1 LCFGWFKSGIL
12 EIKKNFNSGDNV
24 KLFNFSKFKKLNI
37 KDRDGI
43 VDPYIN
49 IGNIIKESRVKKN
62 LSIEDLSYLSKIRI
76 STIFGIE
83 NNVKELIPPYPFT
96 RSILL
101 KLEECLSLEKFKLI
115 NLIQKDYIPTNKKRK
130 RNFTF
135 TKIDLFN
142 SWQGSFIYLFLI
154 IFSIF
159 VLNSY
164 YLNNRIIEFKYI
176 EKRSS

>member
-1 LCFGWFKSGIL
+1 M
-12 EIKKNFNSGDNV
+12 
-24 KLFNFSKFKKLNI
+24 KLFNFKKFEKLKTKNNQDSI
-37 KDRDGI
+37 L
-43 VDPYIN
+43 DPYIN
-49 IGNIIKESRVKKN
+49 IGNIVKESRVKKN
-62 LSIEDLSYLSKIRI
+62 LSIEDLSSLSKIPI
-76 STIFGIE
+76 STILGIE

-101 KLEECLSLEKFKLI
+101 KLEECLSLEKLKLI
-115 NLIQKDYIPTNKKRK
+115 KLIQKEYIPNNKRMN

-142 SWQGSFIYLFLI
+142 SWHGSFIYLFI
-154 IFSIF
+154 IIISIF

-176 EKRSS
+176 EKTSS

>member
-1 LCFGWFKSGIL
+1 VKLFFFQ
-12 EIKKNFNSGDNV
+12 EIKKF
-24 KLFNFSKFKKLNI
+24 KLKKN
-37 KDRDGI
+37 RESI
-43 VDPYIN
+43 VDPFIN
-49 IGNIIKESRVKKN
+49 IGNIIKENRVKKN
-62 LSIEDLSYLSKIRI
+62 LSIEDLSFISKIPI
-76 STIFGIE
+76 STILGIE

-115 NLIQKDYIPTNKKRK
+115 KFIQKDYIPTNKRMN

-154 IFSIF
+154 VISIF

-164 YLNNRIIEFKYI
+164 FLNNRVIEFKYI
-176 EKRSS
+176 EKSSK

>member
-1 LCFGWFKSGIL
+1 M
-12 EIKKNFNSGDNV
+12 
-24 KLFNFSKFKKLNI
+24 KLFNFKKFEELKLKKNNNI
-37 KDRDGI
+37 D
-43 VDPYIN
+43 VDPYVN
-49 IGNIIKESRVKKN
+49 IGNIIKENRIKNN
-62 LSIEDLSYLSKIRI
+62 LSIEDLSFLSKIPI

-83 NNVKELIPPYPFT
+83 NNVKELIPPHPFT

-101 KLEECLSLEKFKLI
+101 KLEECLSLEKLKLI
-115 NLIQKDYIPTNKKRK
+115 KLIQKEYIPTNKRIK

-154 IFSIF
+154 LISIF

-164 YLNNRIIEFKYI
+164 YLNNRVIEFKYI
-176 EKRSS
+176 EKKVS

>member
-1 LCFGWFKSGIL
+1 M
-12 EIKKNFNSGDNV
+12 
-24 KLFNFSKFKKLNI
+24 KLFNFKKFEKLKAKKNNDDDL
-37 KDRDGI
+37 
-43 VDPYIN
+43 DPYVN
-49 IGNIIKESRVKKN
+49 IGNIIKESRGKKN
-62 LSIEDLSYLSKIRI
+62 LSIEDLSFLSKIPI

-83 NNVKELIPPYPFT
+83 NNVKELMPQYPFT

-101 KLEECLSLEKFKLI
+101 KLEECLSLEKLKLVK
-115 NLIQKDYIPTNKKRK
+115 LIQKESIQTNKRIK

-154 IFSIF
+154 VISIF

-164 YLNNRIIEFKYI
+164 YLNNRVIEFKYI
-176 EKRSS
+176 EKSSK

>member
-1 LCFGWFKSGIL
+1 MKFFCFQKFEEFK
-12 EIKKNFNSGDNV
+12 IKK
-24 KLFNFSKFKKLNI
+24 KKDSI
-37 KDRDGI
+37 A
-43 VDPYIN
+43 DPYIN

-62 LSIEDLSYLSKIRI
+62 LSIEDLSFLSKIPI
-76 STIFGIE
+76 STILGIE

-115 NLIQKDYIPTNKKRK
+115 KLSQKDCIPINKRMK
-130 RNFTF
+130 RNFTV

-154 IFSIF
+154 VISIF

-164 YLNNRIIEFKYI
+164 YLNNRVIEFKYI
-176 EKRSS
+176 EKSSE

>member
-1 LCFGWFKSGIL
+1 MKLFYFQKFKEL
-12 EIKKNFNSGDNV
+12 NIKKN
-24 KLFNFSKFKKLNI
+24 
-37 KDRDGI
+37 RDSI
-43 VDPYIN
+43 VDPYIS

-62 LSIEDLSYLSKIRI
+62 LSIEDLSFLSKIPI
-76 STIFGIE
+76 STILGIE

-115 NLIQKDYIPTNKKRK
+115 KLIQKDYIPINKRIK

-142 SWQGSFIYLFLI
+142 SWQGNFIYLFLI
-154 IFSIF
+154 VISIF

-164 YLNNRIIEFKYI
+164 YLNNRVIEFKYI
-176 EKRSS
+176 EKSSK

>member
-1 LCFGWFKSGIL
+1 M
-12 EIKKNFNSGDNV
+12 
-24 KLFNFSKFKKLNI
+24 KLFNFKYLEKFKVKKNKNI
-37 KDRDGI
+37 N
-43 VDPYIN
+43 VDPYEN
-49 IGNIIKESRVKKN
+49 IGIIIKESREKIN
-62 LSIEDLSYLSKIRI
+62 LSIEDLSSLSKIPI
-76 STIFGIE
+76 STILGIE
-83 NNVKELIPPYPFT
+83 NNVKDLIPPYPFT

-115 NLIQKDYIPTNKKRK
+115 KLIQKEYIPINKRMK

-154 IFSIF
+154 VISIF

-164 YLNNRIIEFKYI
+164 YLNNRVIEFKYI
-176 EKRSS
+176 EKSSK

>member
-1 LCFGWFKSGIL
+1 M
-12 EIKKNFNSGDNV
+12 
-24 KLFNFSKFKKLNI
+24 KLFNFKKPEKLNI
-37 KDRDGI
+37 RNKKDNI
-43 VDPYIN
+43 LDPFTN
-49 IGNIIKESRVKKN
+49 IGNTIKESRVKKN
-62 LSIEDLSYLSKIRI
+62 LSIEDLSLLSKIPI
-76 STIFGIE
+76 STILGIE

-115 NLIQKDYIPTNKKRK
+115 KLIQKDYIPINKRMK

-154 IFSIF
+154 VISIF

-164 YLNNRIIEFKYI
+164 YLNNRVIEFKYI
-176 EKRSS
+176 EKSSE

>member
-1 LCFGWFKSGIL
+1 M
-12 EIKKNFNSGDNV
+12 
-24 KLFNFSKFKKLNI
+24 KLFCFQKFEKFKI
-37 KDRDGI
+37 KNNRDII
-43 VDPYIN
+43 VDPYIS

-62 LSIEDLSYLSKIRI
+62 LSIEDLSFLSKIPI
-76 STIFGIE
+76 STILGIE
-83 NNVKELIPPYPFT
+83 NNVKELIPPYPFI

-115 NLIQKDYIPTNKKRK
+115 KLIQKDYIPINKRIK

-142 SWQGSFIYLFLI
+142 SWQGNFIYLFLI
-154 IFSIF
+154 VISIF

-164 YLNNRIIEFKYI
+164 YLNNRVIEFKYI
-176 EKRSS
+176 EKSSK

>member
-1 LCFGWFKSGIL
+1 M
-12 EIKKNFNSGDNV
+12 
-24 KLFNFSKFKKLNI
+24 KLFKFKKLENLKI
-37 KDRDGI
+37 KNSRDTF
-43 VDPYIN
+43 VDPYIT

-62 LSIEDLSYLSKIRI
+62 LSIEDLSSLSKIPI

-83 NNVKELIPPYPFT
+83 NNEKKLIPPYPFT

-101 KLEECLSLEKFKLI
+101 KLEECLSLEKLKLI
-115 NLIQKDYIPTNKKRK
+115 KLIQEEYLQTNKRMK

-154 IFSIF
+154 VISIF

-164 YLNNRIIEFKYI
+164 YLNNRVIEFKYI
-176 EKRSS
+176 EKSSK

>member
-1 LCFGWFKSGIL
+1 MKLFSFKKF
-12 EIKKNFNSGDNV
+12 EEYKIKKKRDN
-24 KLFNFSKFKKLNI
+24 
-37 KDRDGI
+37 I
-43 VDPYIN
+43 VDPYID
-49 IGNIIKESRVKKN
+49 IGNIIKESRVNKN
-62 LSIEDLSYLSKIRI
+62 LSIEELSFLSKIPI
-76 STIFGIE
+76 STILGIE

-115 NLIQKDYIPTNKKRK
+115 KLIQKDYIPINKRIK

-154 IFSIF
+154 VISIF

-164 YLNNRIIEFKYI
+164 FLNNRVIEFKYI
-176 EKRSS
+176 EKSSK

>member
-1 LCFGWFKSGIL
+1 MKLFSFQKFEKFK
-12 EIKKNFNSGDNV
+12 IKKN
-24 KLFNFSKFKKLNI
+24 
-37 KDRDGI
+37 RDII
-43 VDPYIN
+43 VDPYIS
-49 IGNIIKESRVKKN
+49 IGTIIKESRVKKN
-62 LSIEDLSYLSKIRI
+62 LSIEDLSFLSKIPI
-76 STIFGIE
+76 STILGIE

-115 NLIQKDYIPTNKKRK
+115 KLIQKDYIPINKRIK

-142 SWQGSFIYLFLI
+142 SWQGSFIYILLI
-154 IFSIF
+154 VISIF

-164 YLNNRIIEFKYI
+164 YLNNRVIEFKYI
-176 EKRSS
+176 EKSSK

>member
-1 LCFGWFKSGIL
+1 M
-12 EIKKNFNSGDNV
+12 
-24 KLFNFSKFKKLNI
+24 KLFNFKKLNI
-37 KDRDGI
+37 QKNKSI
-43 VDPYIN
+43 IIDPYID
-49 IGNIIKESRVKKN
+49 IGNIIKENRVKKN
-62 LSIEDLSYLSKIRI
+62 LSIEDLSFLSKIPT
-76 STIFGIE
+76 STILGIE
-83 NNVKELIPPYPFT
+83 NNLKELIPPYPFT

-115 NLIQKDYIPTNKKRK
+115 KLIKKDYIPINKRIK

-154 IFSIF
+154 VISIF

-164 YLNNRIIEFKYI
+164 FLNNRVIEFKYI
-176 EKRSS
+176 EKSSK

>member
-1 LCFGWFKSGIL
+1 MKLFYFQKFEKFK
-12 EIKKNFNSGDNV
+12 IKKN
-24 KLFNFSKFKKLNI
+24 
-37 KDRDGI
+37 RDII
-43 VDPYIN
+43 VDPYIS
-49 IGNIIKESRVKKN
+49 IGTIIKESRVKKN
-62 LSIEDLSYLSKIRI
+62 LSIEDLSFLSKIPI
-76 STIFGIE
+76 STILGIE

-115 NLIQKDYIPTNKKRK
+115 KLIQKDYIPINKRIK

-142 SWQGSFIYLFLI
+142 SWQGSFIYILLI
-154 IFSIF
+154 VISIF

-164 YLNNRIIEFKYI
+164 YLNNRVIEFKYI
-176 EKRSS
+176 EKSSK

>member
-1 LCFGWFKSGIL
+1 M
-12 EIKKNFNSGDNV
+12 
-24 KLFNFSKFKKLNI
+24 KLFNLKKFQKLKIKK
-37 KDRDGI
+37 KRDNI
-43 VDPYIN
+43 VDPYLN
-49 IGNIIKESRVKKN
+49 IGSIIKESRTKKN
-62 LSIEDLSYLSKIRI
+62 LSLEDLSFLSKIPI

-101 KLEECLSLEKFKLI
+101 KLEECLSIEKLKLI
-115 NLIQKDYIPTNKKRK
+115 KLIQKDYIPINKRIK

-142 SWQGSFIYLFLI
+142 SWQGSFIYILLI
-154 IFSIF
+154 VISIF

-164 YLNNRIIEFKYI
+164 YLNNRVIEFKYI
-176 EKRSS
+176 EKSSK

>member
-1 LCFGWFKSGIL
+1 M
-12 EIKKNFNSGDNV
+12 
-24 KLFNFSKFKKLNI
+24 KLFYFQKFKKFNI
-37 KDRDGI
+37 KKDRDTI
-43 VDPYIN
+43 VDPYIS

-62 LSIEDLSYLSKIRI
+62 LSIEDLSFLSKIPI
-76 STIFGIE
+76 STILGIE
-83 NNVKELIPPYPFT
+83 NNVKELIPPYPFI

-115 NLIQKDYIPTNKKRK
+115 KLIQKDCIPINKRIK

-142 SWQGSFIYLFLI
+142 SWQGNFIYLFLI
-154 IFSIF
+154 VISIF

-164 YLNNRIIEFKYI
+164 YLNNRVIEFKYI
-176 EKRSS
+176 EKSSK

>member
-1 LCFGWFKSGIL
+1 M
-12 EIKKNFNSGDNV
+12 
-24 KLFNFSKFKKLNI
+24 KLFNFKKFEKFNI
-37 KDRDGI
+37 KKHREII

-62 LSIEDLSYLSKIRI
+62 LSIEDLSLLSKIPV
-76 STIFGIE
+76 STILGIE
-83 NNVKELIPPYPFT
+83 NNVKELIPPHPFD

-101 KLEECLSLEKFKLI
+101 KLEECLSLEKLKLI
-115 NLIQKDYIPTNKKRK
+115 KLIQKEYLPTNKRKK

-135 TKIDLFN
+135 TKIELFN

-154 IFSIF
+154 ILSIF

-164 YLNNRIIEFKYI
+164 YLNNKVIEFKYI
-176 EKRSS
+176 ENNSN

>member
-1 LCFGWFKSGIL
+1 MKLFSFQKFEKFK
-12 EIKKNFNSGDNV
+12 IKKN
-24 KLFNFSKFKKLNI
+24 
-37 KDRDGI
+37 RDII
-43 VDPYIN
+43 VDPYIS

-62 LSIEDLSYLSKIRI
+62 LSIEDLSFLSKIPI
-76 STIFGIE
+76 STILGIE

-101 KLEECLSLEKFKLI
+101 KLEECLSLEKFELI
-115 NLIQKDYIPTNKKRK
+115 KLIQKDYIPINKRIK

-142 SWQGSFIYLFLI
+142 SWQGSFIYILLI
-154 IFSIF
+154 VISIF

-164 YLNNRIIEFKYI
+164 YLNNRVIEFKYI
-176 EKRSS
+176 EKSSK

>member
-1 LCFGWFKSGIL
+1 M
-12 EIKKNFNSGDNV
+12 
-24 KLFNFSKFKKLNI
+24 KLFFFQKFEEFKKKKKI
-37 KDRDGI
+37 ESI
-43 VDPYIN
+43 ADPYIN
-49 IGNIIKESRVKKN
+49 IGNIIKERRVKKN
-62 LSIEDLSYLSKIRI
+62 LSIEDLSFLSKIPI

-83 NNVKELIPPYPFT
+83 NNVKELMPQYPFT

-101 KLEECLSLEKFKLI
+101 KLEECLSLEKLKLVK
-115 NLIQKDYIPTNKKRK
+115 LIQKESIQTNKRIK

-154 IFSIF
+154 VISIF

-164 YLNNRIIEFKYI
+164 YLNNKVIEFKYI
-176 EKRSS
+176 EKSSK